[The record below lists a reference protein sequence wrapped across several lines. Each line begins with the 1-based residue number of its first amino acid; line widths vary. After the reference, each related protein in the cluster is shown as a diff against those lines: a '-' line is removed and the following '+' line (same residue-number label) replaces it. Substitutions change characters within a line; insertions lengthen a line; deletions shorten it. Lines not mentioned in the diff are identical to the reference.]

1 VAIASQQSADQRA
14 DVASDPIVL
23 EIVRSALKTA
33 CEEMGRSMMRTAWS
47 PIFNEGLDLSCM
59 VFDGRGEML
68 AQGDFCPSHIGAT
81 VHIVEW
87 AIKEVGAENM
97 EPGDVILHNDPYRG
111 GCHLPEFL
119 TLKPIFVDGRIEA
132 YAACIAHM
140 VDVGGSVPGSFGDTR
155 NIFEEGLRL
164 PPVKIYRNDRE
175 VSDMFSVI
183 LANVRI
189 PHYLYGDMKA
199 MIGSLYTAERRV
211 LELIERY
218 GAPSFREIGEQIKDV
233 SEVLAREVISA
244 LPDGEYTFEG
254 EIEDDGVLP
263 DQRWR
268 IRATVVVRGDEVIVD
283 YTGSSPQSAGPANQT
298 WAVTAS
304 GTYAALFHLY
314 PNELP
319 RNAGAYRPITVIA
332 PPGTFVNVDYPASC
346 VGGNTDSM
354 PTTID
359 VVLGALSEVAGQ
371 GTASDG
377 DTYAIITL
385 GGVDPRSGETFTL
398 CYYDD
403 SGGGAR
409 WIADGNDGEG
419 CKNGNGR
426 RMPVEV
432 LESAYPIELLGYTLN
447 RDPAGRP
454 GAGRYRGGFGTRR
467 WFRICAPEVFVSAHT
482 NRNIVRPWGMAGGSE
497 AGNCEV
503 RFRRAGTEHWSTAV
517 ELFGTASPGKFSN
530 VVLNEGDEIL
540 VGAPGG
546 GGYGPPTERDPVAV
560 ADDVADGV
568 YSIQEAREIF
578 GVVLGDDGTVEAAK
592 TSAAREMMQP

>member
-1 VAIASQQSADQRA
+1 MASTVTTPAARASGSSA
-14 DVASDPIVL
+14 DPIVL
-23 EIVRSALKTA
+23 EIVRSALKMA

-59 VFDGRGEML
+59 IFDHRGEML

-87 AIKEVGAENM
+87 AIKEVGPDNL

-119 TLKPIFVDGRIEA
+119 TLKPIFADGRIEA

-140 VDVGGSVPGSFGDTR
+140 VDVGGSVPGSFGDTK

-164 PPVKIYRNDRE
+164 PPVKIYRRDQE
-175 VSDMFSVI
+175 VSDLFSVI
-183 LANVRI
+183 LSNVRM
-189 PHYLYGDMKA
+189 PQYLYGDMKA

-211 LELIERY
+211 LELIDRY
-218 GAPSFREIGEQIKDV
+218 GPPTFRDLGERIKDV
-233 SEVLAREVISA
+233 SEVLAREVIRA

-314 PNELP
+314 PNDLP

-332 PPGTFVNVDYPASC
+332 PPGSFVNVAYPGSC

-377 DTYAIITL
+377 DTYAIITI
-385 GGVDPRSGETFTL
+385 GGTDPRTGEGFTL
-398 CYYDD
+398 CYYDG

-409 WIADGNDGEG
+409 WFADGNDGQG

-426 RMPVEV
+426 RMPIEV
-432 LESAYPIELLGYTLN
+432 IESRYPLQLLSYGLN
-447 RDPAGRP
+447 RDPRGMP
-454 GAGRYRGGFGTRR
+454 GAGRFRGGLGTRR
-467 WFRICAPEVFVSAHT
+467 WFRVCAPEVYVSAHT
-482 NRNIVRPWGMAGGSE
+482 NRNVVRPWGKAGGAE
-497 AGNCEV
+497 GGNCEV
-503 RFRRAGTEHWSTAV
+503 LFRRAGADRWQTAV
-517 ELFGTASPGKFSN
+517 ELFGVASPGKFSN
-530 VVLNEGDEIL
+530 VVLHDGDEIV

-546 GGYGPPTERDPVAV
+546 GGYGPPNARDPQLV
-560 ADDVADGV
+560 ADDVADGLYTV
-568 YSIQEAREIF
+568 AEAAEIY
-578 GVVLGDDGTVEAAK
+578 GVVLDTAGEVDVRATADRRAA
-592 TSAAREMMQP
+592 AGA